1 MKNTMIYLESVG
13 SYIDENTAN
22 IYPAFDNG
30 KCDLANPI
38 SLIEEEVA
46 SDWWETLSKKDYKI
60 AKKIFQSFLY

>member
-1 MKNTMIYLESVG
+1 MIYLESVG

-38 SLIEEEVA
+38 SLLEEEVA
-46 SDWWETLSKKDYKI
+46 TDWWEQLNTKDYKI
-60 AKKIFQSFLY
+60 VKKIEHHIFKIS